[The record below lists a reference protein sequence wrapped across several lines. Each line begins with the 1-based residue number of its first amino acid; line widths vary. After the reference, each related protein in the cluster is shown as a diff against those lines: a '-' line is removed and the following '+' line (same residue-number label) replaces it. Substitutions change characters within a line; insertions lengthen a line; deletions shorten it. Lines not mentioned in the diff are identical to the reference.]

1 MIQRQKKPLIYHHLN
16 LKVKYF
22 SMMANTEKP
31 IPMRLEFCFCF
42 IFLDFV
48 KQTERKVVRWNP
60 ILIFL
65 SFKRHHLLFI
75 YMTVY
80 SVYTIFSNLIQHHYF
95 LFHKLWPLKNLY
107 IFAYKRRSLYVRL
120 TVHPPPPSSLP
131 HHIVSIP
138 LYTLPHH

>member
-65 SFKRHHLLFI
+65 SFKRYHLLFI

-95 LFHKLWPLKNLY
+95 LFHKLWPFKKPIHFRIKDDPFTWCWLC
-107 IFAYKRRSLYVRL
+107 
-120 TVHPPPPSSLP
+120 TPPPPP
-131 HHIVSIP
+131 K
-138 LYTLPHH
+138 